1 MADLLQILHHT
12 GVKARV
18 TLYADG
24 VATDSATQVKVDVV
38 RPDGTLLVTQANATD
53 EAGDGV
59 YGYQLAPQAD
69 PTLLRLDWSGTVGG
83 VALTVS
89 TWVEILGAHL
99 FTIPEL
105 RALKVASGQPF
116 ALTSTPL
123 FTDAQLMD
131 ARAATLDEFEQILGF
146 SPVPRFAREVV
157 DGDGLWSV
165 ILPHLHCHRLL
176 SVTVGGVAQSVASY
190 TLRASGILESTSN
203 YVASGTFTTGRQNVI
218 CEYVHGWP
226 RVQGDGGNVAIL
238 RAAMRLQPGLG
249 STASQVVTPDGTSYS
264 YDPAGQVTQAG
275 TVRHFGVPAIDSWL
289 NRWSQAGLAVA

>member
-1 MADLLQILHHT
+1 MADLLQILHRT

-89 TWVEILGAHL
+89 TWVEVLGGLL
-99 FTIPEL
+99 FTLPEL
-105 RALKVASGQPF
+105 RALKVANGFPF
-116 ALTSTPL
+116 ALTATPL

-131 ARAATLDEFEQILGF
+131 TRAATLEEMTEVLGF
-146 SPVPRFAREVV
+146 SPVPRFVREVHSV
-157 DGDGLWSV
+157 DRSGTV
-165 ILPHLHCHRLL
+165 ILKELLATRVL
-176 SVTVGGVAQSVASY
+176 SVSVAGVAQSAADYAISDGGVLLPVSNYAASPWASY
-190 TLRASGILESTSN
+190 G
-203 YVASGTFTTGRQNVI
+203 Y
-218 CEYVHGWP
+218 
-226 RVQGDGGNVAIL
+226 GNVAVEYVAGWERVKGIGGHIAMIWT
-238 RAAMRLQPGLG
+238 AAQLNPSGFSSATTVTVGDATYTYEPSETGRGGFERHTGIREADRWFRLH
-249 STASQVVTPDGTSYS
+249 SQ
-264 YDPAGQVTQAG
+264 
-275 TVRHFGVPAIDSWL
+275 RGV
-289 NRWSQAGLAVA
+289 AVA